1 MDKTL
6 IRRRFA
12 KAVGSYSIRA
22 DVQRQIAYHMADAIG
37 KYIPSG
43 GRRNVL
49 EIGCGTGMFTRAFL
63 HRATPERLLL
73 NDLCPEVEPY
83 LTDLLANKRIHF
95 AASDAEALN
104 FPSGQN
110 LIVSCSAIQWFDQPE
125 KFLAGCRKLLT
136 ADGYLAFSTFG
147 PQNVKEVVSLTSDT
161 LPYRSLKELT
171 DVLSA
176 EYQIVYSRE
185 EKLKLSFASP
195 LEVLKHLK
203 ETGVTGIR
211 RQSWTR
217 GELDDFCRCY
227 REQYTA
233 PDGTVPLT
241 YHPIYMICKK

>member
-1 MDKTL
+1 ML
-6 IRRRFA
+6 
-12 KAVGSYSIRA
+12 
-22 DVQRQIAYHMADAIG
+22 QIACA
-37 KYIPSG
+37 
-43 GRRNVL
+43 
-49 EIGCGTGMFTRAFL
+49 TGMFTRAFL
-63 HRATPERLLL
+63 HRATPE
-73 NDLCPEVEPY
+73 
-83 LTDLLANKRIHF
+83 HF

-110 LIVSCSAIQWFDQPE
+110 LIVSCSAIQWCDQPE

-136 ADGYLAFSTFG
+136 ADGYLGFSTFG

-217 GELDDFCRCY
+217 GELDDFCRRY

>member
-43 GRRNVL
+43 GWRNVL

-104 FPSGQN
+104 FPSGR
-110 LIVSCSAIQWFDQPE
+110 I
-125 KFLAGCRKLLT
+125 
-136 ADGYLAFSTFG
+136 
-147 PQNVKEVVSLTSDT
+147 
-161 LPYRSLKELT
+161 
-171 DVLSA
+171 
-176 EYQIVYSRE
+176 
-185 EKLKLSFASP
+185 
-195 LEVLKHLK
+195 
-203 ETGVTGIR
+203 
-211 RQSWTR
+211 
-217 GELDDFCRCY
+217 
-227 REQYTA
+227 
-233 PDGTVPLT
+233 
-241 YHPIYMICKK
+241 

>member
-203 ETGVTGIR
+203 GTGVTGIR

-217 GELDDFCRCY
+217 GELDDF
-227 REQYTA
+227 
-233 PDGTVPLT
+233 
-241 YHPIYMICKK
+241 